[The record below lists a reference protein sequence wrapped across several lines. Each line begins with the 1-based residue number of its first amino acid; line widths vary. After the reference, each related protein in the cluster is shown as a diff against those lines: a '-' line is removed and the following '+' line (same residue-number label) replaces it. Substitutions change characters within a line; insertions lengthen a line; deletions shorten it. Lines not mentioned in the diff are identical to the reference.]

1 MTEENQSYLR
11 FSLEESVWFQKGQE
25 VAELYSISLD
35 PNVTIQEDEH
45 YVYMRGTLDLSGEY
59 KDSGEQVDGDVHTF
73 LPRSVQ
79 TVERHPNGISEFIHR
94 FPVDITI
101 PSTRITSLDDIEV
114 MIQTFDY
121 TLPERNCL
129 KLQAD
134 LIISGIYRETYVEPE
149 LEDYQVWDDDESP
162 VATDERQELDEEI
175 EDEVVEVE
183 LADIRQEE
191 IAEVEESVEAEEFAD
206 ERADSV
212 ENPALQ
218 IEEESP
224 VSYTAAAP
232 QLPDFQPTFR
242 QEEQQEGEL
251 YEPFIVEAKR
261 TPDVEEERVAPLFIS
276 KQPDIPVFDFS
287 VPKFQEREEEQEIEP
302 VLEKKVEEE
311 QEVEP
316 VLERKVE
323 EEQKAEPVL
332 ERKVEEQKAEPV
344 LERKVEEQKAEP
356 VLERKV
362 EEPKAEPVL
371 ERKVEEP
378 KAEPVL
384 ERKVEEPKV
393 EPVLERKVEEP
404 KAEPVLERKVEEPK
418 AEPVLER
425 KVEEPKVEPVLERK
439 VEEEPKAEPVLER
452 KVEEP
457 KAEPVLE
464 RKVEEP
470 KVEPVLE
477 RKVEEEPKA
486 EPVLERKVE
495 EPKAE
500 QVLEQE
506 VKEELEKVN
515 LLHLVNKR
523 EVPSVIVQ
531 QDKRESQQEEE
542 KKVEKSEQKAR
553 TNESQPLSIMD
564 FFSRKQEEEH
574 VKVKVCIVQ
583 QGETID
589 DLAERYSVNPQTL
602 LQSNELEPHQDIY
615 EGQVLYIPRS
625 ASYKN

>member
-1 MTEENQSYLR
+1 VKGGNDLTEENQSYLR

-59 KDSGEQVDGDVHTF
+59 KDSGEPVDGDVHTF

-114 MIQTFDY
+114 TIQTFDY

-191 IAEVEESVEAEEFAD
+191 VDEVEESVEAEEFAD
-206 ERADSV
+206 EREDSV
-212 ENPALQ
+212 ESPVLQ

-224 VSYTAAAP
+224 VSYTTAP
-232 QLPDFQPTFR
+232 PPLPDFQPTFR

-287 VPKFQEREEEQEIEP
+287 VPKFQEREEEQE
-302 VLEKKVEEE
+302 
-311 QEVEP
+311 VEP

-323 EEQKAEPVL
+323 KEQKAEPVL
-332 ERKVEEQKAEPV
+332 ERKVEEPKEEPV
-344 LERKVEEQKAEP
+344 LERKVEEPKAEP
-356 VLERKV
+356 VLERKEEEPKAEPVLERKEEEPKAEPVLERKEEEPKAEPVLERKEEPKAEPVLERKEEEPKAEPVLERKEEEPKAEPVLERKEEEPKAEPVLEREV

-384 ERKVEEPKV
+384 ERKVEEEQQV
-393 EPVLERKVEEP
+393 EPVLE
-404 KAEPVLERKVEEPK
+404 
-418 AEPVLER
+418 
-425 KVEEPKVEPVLERK
+425 
-439 VEEEPKAEPVLER
+439 
-452 KVEEP
+452 
-457 KAEPVLE
+457 
-464 RKVEEP
+464 
-470 KVEPVLE
+470 
-477 RKVEEEPKA
+477 
-486 EPVLERKVE
+486 
-495 EPKAE
+495 
-500 QVLEQE
+500 QE
-506 VKEELEKVN
+506 IKGELEKVN

-531 QDKRESQQEEE
+531 QDKREPQQEEE

-553 TNESQPLSIMD
+553 TNESQPVSIMD

-574 VKVKVCIVQ
+574 VRVKVCIVQ

>member
-1 MTEENQSYLR
+1 MKGGNALTEENQSYLR

-212 ENPALQ
+212 ESPVSQ

-232 QLPDFQPTFR
+232 PLPDFQPTFR

-344 LERKVEEQKAEP
+344 LERKVEE
-356 VLERKV
+356 
-362 EEPKAEPVL
+362 
-371 ERKVEEP
+371 P

-393 EPVLERKVEEP
+393 EPVLERKV
-404 KAEPVLERKVEEPK
+404 
-418 AEPVLER
+418 
-425 KVEEPKVEPVLERK
+425 
-439 VEEEPKAEPVLER
+439 EEPKAEPVLER

>member
-1 MTEENQSYLR
+1 MKGGNDLTEENQSYLR

-59 KDSGEQVDGDVHTF
+59 KDSGEPVDGDVHTF

-114 MIQTFDY
+114 TIQTFDY

-191 IAEVEESVEAEEFAD
+191 VDEVEESVEAEEFAD
-206 ERADSV
+206 EREDSV
-212 ENPALQ
+212 ESPVLQ

-224 VSYTAAAP
+224 VSYTTAP
-232 QLPDFQPTFR
+232 PPLPDFQPTFR

-287 VPKFQEREEEQEIEP
+287 VPKFQEREEEQE
-302 VLEKKVEEE
+302 
-311 QEVEP
+311 VEP

-323 EEQKAEPVL
+323 KEQKAEPVL
-332 ERKVEEQKAEPV
+332 ERKVEE
-344 LERKVEEQKAEP
+344 EQQ
-356 VLERKV
+356 
-362 EEPKAEPVL
+362 
-371 ERKVEEP
+371 
-378 KAEPVL
+378 
-384 ERKVEEPKV
+384 V
-393 EPVLERKVEEP
+393 EPVLE
-404 KAEPVLERKVEEPK
+404 
-418 AEPVLER
+418 
-425 KVEEPKVEPVLERK
+425 
-439 VEEEPKAEPVLER
+439 
-452 KVEEP
+452 
-457 KAEPVLE
+457 
-464 RKVEEP
+464 
-470 KVEPVLE
+470 
-477 RKVEEEPKA
+477 
-486 EPVLERKVE
+486 
-495 EPKAE
+495 
-500 QVLEQE
+500 QE
-506 VKEELEKVN
+506 IKGELEKVN

-531 QDKRESQQEEE
+531 QDKREPQQEEE

-553 TNESQPLSIMD
+553 TNESQPVSIMD

-574 VKVKVCIVQ
+574 VRVKVCIVQ

>member
-1 MTEENQSYLR
+1 MKGGNDLTEENQSYLR

-59 KDSGEQVDGDVHTF
+59 KDSGEPVDGDVHTF

-114 MIQTFDY
+114 TIQTFDY

-191 IAEVEESVEAEEFAD
+191 VDEVEESVEAEEFAD
-206 ERADSV
+206 EREDSV
-212 ENPALQ
+212 ESPVLQ

-224 VSYTAAAP
+224 VSYTTAP
-232 QLPDFQPTFR
+232 PPLPDFQPTFR

-287 VPKFQEREEEQEIEP
+287 VPKFQEREEEQE
-302 VLEKKVEEE
+302 
-311 QEVEP
+311 VEP

-323 EEQKAEPVL
+323 KEQKAEPVL
-332 ERKVEEQKAEPV
+332 ERKVEEPKEEPV
-344 LERKVEEQKAEP
+344 LERKVEEPKAEPVLERKEEEPKAEPVLERKEEEPKAEPVLERKEEEPKAEPVLERKEEPKAEPVLERKEEEPKAEPVLERKEEEPKAEPVLERKEEEPKAEPVLEREVEEPKAEP

-384 ERKVEEPKV
+384 ERKVEEEQQV
-393 EPVLERKVEEP
+393 EPVLE
-404 KAEPVLERKVEEPK
+404 
-418 AEPVLER
+418 
-425 KVEEPKVEPVLERK
+425 
-439 VEEEPKAEPVLER
+439 
-452 KVEEP
+452 
-457 KAEPVLE
+457 
-464 RKVEEP
+464 
-470 KVEPVLE
+470 
-477 RKVEEEPKA
+477 
-486 EPVLERKVE
+486 
-495 EPKAE
+495 
-500 QVLEQE
+500 QE
-506 VKEELEKVN
+506 IKGELEKVN

-531 QDKRESQQEEE
+531 QDKREPQQEEE

-553 TNESQPLSIMD
+553 TNESQPVSIMD

-574 VKVKVCIVQ
+574 VRVKVCIVQ

>member
-1 MTEENQSYLR
+1 VKGGNDLTEENQSYLR

-59 KDSGEQVDGDVHTF
+59 KDSGEPVDGDVHTF

-114 MIQTFDY
+114 TIQTFDY

-191 IAEVEESVEAEEFAD
+191 VDEVEESVEAEEFAD
-206 ERADSV
+206 EREDSV
-212 ENPALQ
+212 ESPVLQ

-224 VSYTAAAP
+224 VSYTTAP
-232 QLPDFQPTFR
+232 PPLPDFQPTFR

-287 VPKFQEREEEQEIEP
+287 VPKFQEREEEQE
-302 VLEKKVEEE
+302 
-311 QEVEP
+311 VEP

-323 EEQKAEPVL
+323 KEQKAEPVL
-332 ERKVEEQKAEPV
+332 ERKVEEPKEEPV
-344 LERKVEEQKAEP
+344 LERKVEEPKAEPVLERKEEEPKAEPVLERKEEEPKAEPVLERKEEEPKAEPVLERKEEPKAEPVLERKEEEPKAEPVLERKEEEPKAEPVLERKEEEPKAEPVLEREVEEPKAEP

-384 ERKVEEPKV
+384 ERKVEEEQQV
-393 EPVLERKVEEP
+393 EPVLE
-404 KAEPVLERKVEEPK
+404 
-418 AEPVLER
+418 
-425 KVEEPKVEPVLERK
+425 
-439 VEEEPKAEPVLER
+439 
-452 KVEEP
+452 
-457 KAEPVLE
+457 
-464 RKVEEP
+464 
-470 KVEPVLE
+470 
-477 RKVEEEPKA
+477 
-486 EPVLERKVE
+486 
-495 EPKAE
+495 
-500 QVLEQE
+500 QE
-506 VKEELEKVN
+506 IKGELEKVN

-531 QDKRESQQEEE
+531 QDKREPQQEEE

-553 TNESQPLSIMD
+553 TNESQPVSIMD

-574 VKVKVCIVQ
+574 VRVKVCIVQ

>member
-1 MTEENQSYLR
+1 MKGGNDLTEENQSYLR

-59 KDSGEQVDGDVHTF
+59 KDSGEPVDGDVHTF

-114 MIQTFDY
+114 TIQTFDY

-191 IAEVEESVEAEEFAD
+191 VDEVEESVEAEEFAD
-206 ERADSV
+206 EREDSV
-212 ENPALQ
+212 ESPVLQ

-224 VSYTAAAP
+224 VSYTTAP
-232 QLPDFQPTFR
+232 PPLPDFQPTFR

-287 VPKFQEREEEQEIEP
+287 VPKFQEREEEQE
-302 VLEKKVEEE
+302 
-311 QEVEP
+311 VEP

-323 EEQKAEPVL
+323 KEQKAEPVL
-332 ERKVEEQKAEPV
+332 ERKVEEPKEEPV
-344 LERKVEEQKAEP
+344 LERKVEEPKAEP
-356 VLERKV
+356 VLERKEEEPKAEPVLERKEEEPKAEPVLERKEEEPKAEPVLERKEEPKAEPVLERKEEEPKAEPVLERKEEEPKAEPVLEREVEEPKAEPVLEREV

-384 ERKVEEPKV
+384 ERKVEEEQQV
-393 EPVLERKVEEP
+393 EPVLE
-404 KAEPVLERKVEEPK
+404 
-418 AEPVLER
+418 
-425 KVEEPKVEPVLERK
+425 
-439 VEEEPKAEPVLER
+439 
-452 KVEEP
+452 
-457 KAEPVLE
+457 
-464 RKVEEP
+464 
-470 KVEPVLE
+470 
-477 RKVEEEPKA
+477 
-486 EPVLERKVE
+486 
-495 EPKAE
+495 
-500 QVLEQE
+500 QE
-506 VKEELEKVN
+506 IKGELEKVN

-531 QDKRESQQEEE
+531 QDKREPQQEEE

-553 TNESQPLSIMD
+553 TNESQPVSIMD

-574 VKVKVCIVQ
+574 VRVKVCIVQ

>member
-59 KDSGEQVDGDVHTF
+59 KDSGEQVDGDAHTF

-114 MIQTFDY
+114 TIQTFDY

-183 LADIRQEE
+183 LVDIRQEE
-191 IAEVEESVEAEEFAD
+191 IAEVEEFVEAEEFAD
-206 ERADSV
+206 DRADSV
-212 ENPALQ
+212 ESPVSQ

-224 VSYTAAAP
+224 VSYTAATP
-232 QLPDFQPTFR
+232 PLPDFQPTFR

-287 VPKFQEREEEQEIEP
+287 VPKFQEREEEQE
-302 VLEKKVEEE
+302 
-311 QEVEP
+311 VEP

-323 EEQKAEPVL
+323 EEQKVEPVLGRKVEEQKAEPVL

-362 EEPKAEPVL
+362 EEQKAEPVL
-371 ERKVEEP
+371 ERKVEEQ

-384 ERKVEEPKV
+384 ERKVEEQ
-393 EPVLERKVEEP
+393 
-404 KAEPVLERKVEEPK
+404 KAEPVLERKVEEQK

-425 KVEEPKVEPVLERK
+425 KVEEQ
-439 VEEEPKAEPVLER
+439 KAEPVLER
-452 KVEEP
+452 KVEEQ

-464 RKVEEP
+464 RKVEEQ
-470 KVEPVLE
+470 
-477 RKVEEEPKA
+477 KA

-495 EPKAE
+495 EQKAE
-500 QVLEQE
+500 PVLERKVEEQKAEPVLERKVEEQKAEPVLERKVEEEQKVEPVLEQE

-515 LLHLVNKR
+515 LLHLVKKR
-523 EVPSVIVQ
+523 EAPPVIVQ
-531 QDKRESQQEEE
+531 QDKREPQQEEE

-602 LQSNELEPHQDIY
+602 LQSNELEPNQDIY

>member
-59 KDSGEQVDGDVHTF
+59 KDSGEQVDGDAHTF

-114 MIQTFDY
+114 TIQTFDY

-162 VATDERQELDEEI
+162 VMTDERQELDEEI

-191 IAEVEESVEAEEFAD
+191 IAEVEEFVEAEEFAD
-206 ERADSV
+206 DRADSV
-212 ENPALQ
+212 ESPVSQ
-218 IEEESP
+218 MEEESP

-232 QLPDFQPTFR
+232 PLPDFQPTFR

-311 QEVEP
+311 QEIEPVLERKVEEEQKAEPVLERKVEEEQKAGPVLERKVEEEQKAEPVLERKVEEEQKVEP

-332 ERKVEEQKAEPV
+332 ERKVEEEQEIEPV
-344 LERKVEEQKAEP
+344 LEREVEEEQHEEP
-356 VLERKV
+356 VFERKV

-371 ERKVEEP
+371 ERKVEE
-378 KAEPVL
+378 
-384 ERKVEEPKV
+384 ERKVEP
-393 EPVLERKVEEP
+393 
-404 KAEPVLERKVEEPK
+404 
-418 AEPVLER
+418 
-425 KVEEPKVEPVLERK
+425 
-439 VEEEPKAEPVLER
+439 
-452 KVEEP
+452 
-457 KAEPVLE
+457 
-464 RKVEEP
+464 
-470 KVEPVLE
+470 
-477 RKVEEEPKA
+477 
-486 EPVLERKVE
+486 
-495 EPKAE
+495 
-500 QVLEQE
+500 VLEQE

-515 LLHLVNKR
+515 LLHLVKKR
-523 EVPSVIVQ
+523 EVPSVKVQ
-531 QDKRESQQEEE
+531 QDKREPQQEEE

-602 LQSNELEPHQDIY
+602 LQSNELEPNQDIY

>member
-1 MTEENQSYLR
+1 MKGGNDLTEENQSYLR

-59 KDSGEQVDGDVHTF
+59 KDSGEPVDGDVHTF

-114 MIQTFDY
+114 TIQTFDY

-191 IAEVEESVEAEEFAD
+191 VDEVEESVEAEEFAD
-206 ERADSV
+206 EREDSV
-212 ENPALQ
+212 ESPVLQ

-224 VSYTAAAP
+224 VSYTTAP
-232 QLPDFQPTFR
+232 PPLPDFQPTFR

-287 VPKFQEREEEQEIEP
+287 VPKFQEREEEQE
-302 VLEKKVEEE
+302 
-311 QEVEP
+311 VEP

-323 EEQKAEPVL
+323 KEQKAEPVL
-332 ERKVEEQKAEPV
+332 ERKVEEPKEEPV
-344 LERKVEEQKAEP
+344 LERKVEEPKAEPVLERKEEEPKAEPVLERKEEEPKAEPVLERKEEEPKAEPVLERKEEPKAEPVLERKEEEPKAEPVLERKEEEPKAEPVLEREVEEPKAEP

-384 ERKVEEPKV
+384 ERKVEEEQQV
-393 EPVLERKVEEP
+393 EPVLE
-404 KAEPVLERKVEEPK
+404 
-418 AEPVLER
+418 
-425 KVEEPKVEPVLERK
+425 
-439 VEEEPKAEPVLER
+439 
-452 KVEEP
+452 
-457 KAEPVLE
+457 
-464 RKVEEP
+464 
-470 KVEPVLE
+470 
-477 RKVEEEPKA
+477 
-486 EPVLERKVE
+486 
-495 EPKAE
+495 
-500 QVLEQE
+500 QE
-506 VKEELEKVN
+506 IKGELEKVN

-531 QDKRESQQEEE
+531 QDKREPQQEEE

-553 TNESQPLSIMD
+553 TNESQPVSIMD

-574 VKVKVCIVQ
+574 VRVKVCIVQ

>member
-1 MTEENQSYLR
+1 MKGGNALTEENQSYLR

-25 VAELYSISLD
+25 VVELYSISLD

-59 KDSGEQVDGDVHTF
+59 KDSGEQADGDVHTF

-114 MIQTFDY
+114 TIQTFDY

-212 ENPALQ
+212 ESPVSQ

-232 QLPDFQPTFR
+232 PLPDFQPTFR

-302 VLEKKVEEE
+302 VPERRVEEE

-323 EEQKAEPVL
+323 EQEIEPVL
-332 ERKVEEQKAEPV
+332 EREVEEP
-344 LERKVEEQKAEP
+344 KAEP

-384 ERKVEEPKV
+384 ERKVEEPKAEPVLERKV
-393 EPVLERKVEEP
+393 EEPKAESVLERKVEEP
-404 KAEPVLERKVEEPK
+404 KAEPVLERRVEEPK
-418 AEPVLER
+418 VEPVLER
-425 KVEEPKVEPVLERK
+425 KVEEPKVEPVLE
-439 VEEEPKAEPVLER
+439 
-452 KVEEP
+452 
-457 KAEPVLE
+457 
-464 RKVEEP
+464 
-470 KVEPVLE
+470 
-477 RKVEEEPKA
+477 
-486 EPVLERKVE
+486 
-495 EPKAE
+495 
-500 QVLEQE
+500 QE
-506 VKEELEKVN
+506 VQEELEKVN
-515 LLHLVNKR
+515 LLHLANKR
-523 EVPSVIVQ
+523 EAPPVIVQ

>member
-59 KDSGEQVDGDVHTF
+59 KDSGEQVDGDAHTF

-114 MIQTFDY
+114 TIQTFDY

-206 ERADSV
+206 DRADSV
-212 ENPALQ
+212 ESPVSQ

-224 VSYTAAAP
+224 VSYTEAAP
-232 QLPDFQPTFR
+232 PLPDFQPTFR

-287 VPKFQEREEEQEIEP
+287 VPKFQEREEEQEVEP
-302 VLEKKVEEE
+302 VLERKVEEEEKAEPVLERKVEEQKAEPVLERKVEEQKAEPVLERKVEEQKVEPVLERKVEEE
-311 QEVEP
+311 QKAEP

-362 EEPKAEPVL
+362 EEQKAEPVL
-371 ERKVEEP
+371 ERKVEEQ

-384 ERKVEEPKV
+384 ERKVEEQ
-393 EPVLERKVEEP
+393 
-404 KAEPVLERKVEEPK
+404 KAEPVLERKVEE
-418 AEPVLER
+418 EQ
-425 KVEEPKVEPVLERK
+425 KVEPVLE
-439 VEEEPKAEPVLER
+439 
-452 KVEEP
+452 
-457 KAEPVLE
+457 
-464 RKVEEP
+464 
-470 KVEPVLE
+470 
-477 RKVEEEPKA
+477 
-486 EPVLERKVE
+486 
-495 EPKAE
+495 
-500 QVLEQE
+500 Q
-506 VKEELEKVN
+506 EELEKVN
-515 LLHLVNKR
+515 LLHLVKR
-523 EVPSVIVQ
+523 REAPPVIVQ
-531 QDKRESQQEEE
+531 QDKREPQREEE

-602 LQSNELEPHQDIY
+602 LQSNELEPNQDIH

>member
-59 KDSGEQVDGDVHTF
+59 KDSGEQVDGDAHTF

-114 MIQTFDY
+114 TIQTFDY

-191 IAEVEESVEAEEFAD
+191 IAEVEEFVEAEEFAD
-206 ERADSV
+206 DRADSV
-212 ENPALQ
+212 ESPVSQ
-218 IEEESP
+218 MEEESP

-232 QLPDFQPTFR
+232 PLPDFQPTFR

-311 QEVEP
+311 QEIEPVLERKVEEEQKAEP

-344 LERKVEEQKAEP
+344 LERKVEEEQ
-356 VLERKV
+356 
-362 EEPKAEPVL
+362 
-371 ERKVEEP
+371 
-378 KAEPVL
+378 
-384 ERKVEEPKV
+384 
-393 EPVLERKVEEP
+393 
-404 KAEPVLERKVEEPK
+404 
-418 AEPVLER
+418 
-425 KVEEPKVEPVLERK
+425 KVEPVLERK
-439 VEEEPKAEPVLER
+439 VEEE
-452 KVEEP
+452 
-457 KAEPVLE
+457 
-464 RKVEEP
+464 
-470 KVEPVLE
+470 
-477 RKVEEEPKA
+477 
-486 EPVLERKVE
+486 
-495 EPKAE
+495 
-500 QVLEQE
+500 
-506 VKEELEKVN
+506 
-515 LLHLVNKR
+515 
-523 EVPSVIVQ
+523 
-531 QDKRESQQEEE
+531 
-542 KKVEKSEQKAR
+542 
-553 TNESQPLSIMD
+553 
-564 FFSRKQEEEH
+564 
-574 VKVKVCIVQ
+574 
-583 QGETID
+583 
-589 DLAERYSVNPQTL
+589 
-602 LQSNELEPHQDIY
+602 
-615 EGQVLYIPRS
+615 
-625 ASYKN
+625 

>member
-59 KDSGEQVDGDVHTF
+59 KDSGEQVDGDAHTF

-114 MIQTFDY
+114 TIQTFDY

-206 ERADSV
+206 DRADSV
-212 ENPALQ
+212 ESPVSQ

-224 VSYTAAAP
+224 VSYTAATP
-232 QLPDFQPTFR
+232 PLPDFQPTFR

-302 VLEKKVEEE
+302 VLERKVEEEQRAEPVLEKKVEEE
-311 QEVEP
+311 QKVEPVFERKVEEEQKAEPVLEKKVEEEPKAEPVLERKVEEPKAEPVLERKVEEQKAEPVLERKVEEQKVEP
-316 VLERKVE
+316 VLERKV

-362 EEPKAEPVL
+362 EEEQ
-371 ERKVEEP
+371 
-378 KAEPVL
+378 
-384 ERKVEEPKV
+384 KV
-393 EPVLERKVEEP
+393 EP
-404 KAEPVLERKVEEPK
+404 
-418 AEPVLER
+418 
-425 KVEEPKVEPVLERK
+425 
-439 VEEEPKAEPVLER
+439 
-452 KVEEP
+452 
-457 KAEPVLE
+457 
-464 RKVEEP
+464 
-470 KVEPVLE
+470 
-477 RKVEEEPKA
+477 
-486 EPVLERKVE
+486 
-495 EPKAE
+495 
-500 QVLEQE
+500 VLEQE

-515 LLHLVNKR
+515 LLHLVKKR
-523 EVPSVIVQ
+523 EAPPVIVQ
-531 QDKRESQQEEE
+531 QDKREPQQEEE

-602 LQSNELEPHQDIY
+602 LQSNELEPNQDIY